1 MSADKTFA
9 AFEENVTFLLRFRW
23 FLCFALAAVLLWV
36 GLLAQKFTEFEE
48 ASYFTH
54 DKLFASDTLLFTDVA
69 RLQKLSDDL
78 YSGQL
83 DTKSVLQ
90 NLSETV
96 YENAANFTLSVNEVR
111 DEQQVHDLY
120 TETTFGELHNRLS
133 ADEALA
139 EIKLNLVAKALELR
153 IIMTEDSLLE
163 AQTILAEYRM
173 NFDEI
178 TRVLS
183 SFRRTTETSGLEKPP
198 AAPYSFC
205 GDDNTVC
212 STWTKKEGQ

>member
-1 MSADKTFA
+1 MSATKTFA

-23 FLCFALAAVLLWV
+23 FLCFALAAVILWV

-48 ASYFTH
+48 ASYFTY
-54 DKLFASDTLLFTDVA
+54 DKLFASDALLFTDA
-69 RLQKLSDDL
+69 TRLQKVSDDL
-78 YSGQL
+78 YRGQL
-83 DTKSVLQ
+83 DTKSILQ

-96 YENAANFTLSVNEVR
+96 YDNSANFTLSVSELR

-133 ADEALA
+133 ANEALT
-139 EIKLNLVAKALELR
+139 EVKINLISKALELR
-153 IIMTEDSLLE
+153 IILTEDSLLE
-163 AQTILAEYRM
+163 AQTILGEYRT

-183 SFRRTTETSGLEKPP
+183 SFRRVSEENGLAQPP
-198 AAPYSFC
+198 VASYSFC
-205 GDDNTVC
+205 ADGNTVC
-212 STWTKKEGQ
+212 STWTKKEEQ

>member
-1 MSADKTFA
+1 MSATKTFA

-23 FLCFALAAVLLWV
+23 FLCFALAAVILWV

-54 DKLFASDTLLFTDVA
+54 DRLFASDTLLFADVS

-78 YSGQL
+78 YRKQL
-83 DTKSVLQ
+83 DTKAILQ

-96 YENAANFTLSVNEVR
+96 YDNSANFTLAVDELR

-139 EIKLNLVAKALELR
+139 EVKLNLVAKALELR

-183 SFRRTTETSGLEKPP
+183 SFHRASEKNGLAQPP
-198 AAPYSFC
+198 EAAYSFC

-212 STWTKKEGQ
+212 STWTKKEEQ

>member
-1 MSADKTFA
+1 MSATKTFA

-23 FLCFALAAVLLWV
+23 FLCFALAAVILWV

-54 DKLFASDTLLFTDVA
+54 DRLFASDTLLFTDVS

-78 YSGQL
+78 YRKQL
-83 DTKSVLQ
+83 DTKAILQ

-96 YENAANFTLSVNEVR
+96 YDNSANFTLAVDELR

-139 EIKLNLVAKALELR
+139 EVKLNLVAKALELR

-183 SFRRTTETSGLEKPP
+183 SFHRASEKNGLAQPP
-198 AAPYSFC
+198 EAAYSFC

-212 STWTKKEGQ
+212 STWTKKEEQ